1 MHITKSEI
9 QISRSSQEF
18 RKMTASKNTLKV
30 NAFILASRPKTLL
43 ASLVPVIVG
52 SSAAYKYGGFKLFH
66 AIVALI
72 CSILIQ
78 ISTNYINDLYDFL
91 SGKDTEH
98 RVGPQRALASGLV
111 SVKEMKW
118 AIAIIYAVTFVL
130 GLYLVYKAGIYVLLI
145 GILSLIAGYLYTAG
159 PYPFAYNGLGD
170 IFVLIF
176 FGFVGT
182 MGTFYVQVYE
192 VNWFSFW
199 VSIPVGLLITNILV
213 VNNYRDID
221 EDRTN
226 NKNTLAVKMG
236 RTFARNQYLFSLI
249 LSYLILLLLLI
260 DYEYSYFILL
270 PFLTIPLAVKAM
282 MQFKTH
288 KGAELNFLLELSA
301 KLSFL
306 FGILFSAG
314 IVL

>member
-1 MHITKSEI
+1 
-9 QISRSSQEF
+9 
-18 RKMTASKNTLKV
+18 MTASNNSSKLS
-30 NAFILASRPKTLL
+30 AFILASRPKTLL

-52 SSAAYKYGGFKLFH
+52 SSAAYKYGGFKPIH
-66 AIVALI
+66 ALVALL
-72 CSILIQ
+72 CSVLIQ
-78 ISTNYINDLYDFL
+78 VSTNFINDLYDFL

-118 AIAIIYAVTFVL
+118 AIIIIYSVTFLL
-130 GLYLVYKAGIYVLLI
+130 GLYLVYKAGIYVLVI
-145 GILSLIAGYLYTAG
+145 GVLSLIAGYLYTAG
-159 PYPFAYNGLGD
+159 PYPLAYNGLGD
-170 IFVLIF
+170 FFVLIF

-192 VNWFSFW
+192 LNWFSFW

-221 EDRTN
+221 EDRSN

-236 RTFARNQYLFSLI
+236 RTFARNQYLISLI
-249 LSYLILLLLLI
+249 LSYLILLFLLI
-260 DYEYSYFILL
+260 DYEHSFFILL
-270 PFLTIPLAVKAM
+270 PLLTLPLAIKAM
-282 MQFKTH
+282 QQFKT
-288 KGAELNFLLELSA
+288 KQGAELNFLLELSA

-314 IVL
+314 IIL

>member
-1 MHITKSEI
+1 
-9 QISRSSQEF
+9 
-18 RKMTASKNTLKV
+18 MTASNNSSKLS
-30 NAFILASRPKTLL
+30 AFILASRPKTLL

-52 SSAAYKYGGFKLFH
+52 SSAAYKYGGFKPIH
-66 AIVALI
+66 ALVALL
-72 CSILIQ
+72 CSVLIQ
-78 ISTNYINDLYDFL
+78 VSTNFINDLYDFL

-118 AIAIIYAVTFVL
+118 AIIIIYSVTFLL
-130 GLYLVYKAGIYVLLI
+130 GLYLVYKAGIYVLVI
-145 GILSLIAGYLYTAG
+145 GVLSLIAGYLYTAG
-159 PYPFAYNGLGD
+159 PYPLAYNGLGD
-170 IFVLIF
+170 FFVLIF

-192 VNWFSFW
+192 LNWFSFW

-221 EDRTN
+221 EDRSN

-236 RTFARNQYLFSLI
+236 RTFARNQYLISLI
-249 LSYLILLLLLI
+249 LSYLILLFLLI
-260 DYEYSYFILL
+260 DYEHSFFILL
-270 PFLTIPLAVKAM
+270 PLLTLPLAIKAM
-282 MQFKTH
+282 QQFKT
-288 KGAELNFLLELSA
+288 KQGAELNFLLELSA

-314 IVL
+314 I